1 MSDNKTAKPANKRG
15 AARLSAVQAL
25 YQMELTGA
33 GLLDIVEEY
42 ENLRLGK
49 EIDGD
54 TYLEADKNWFRT
66 TLSGV
71 IKLQKTI
78 DPVIHEALPDGWP
91 LRRLEVLL
99 RAILRAGVFEL
110 AKRKDVPSV
119 VVINEY
125 VDIAKA
131 FFDGD
136 EWRMVNGLLDT
147 VARKINSEDPSLRVL
162 EKTNVLSDASDT
174 SDPTE
179 VIVVTN
185 SDDTNRS

>member
-1 MSDNKTAKPANKRG
+1 MKSKKLTHLASDRQTNTKTANKRG

-33 GLLDIVEEY
+33 GLLEVAAEY

-54 TYLEADKNWFRT
+54 IYIDADRNWFRS

-71 IKLQKTI
+71 IELQKTI
-78 DPVIHEALPDGWP
+78 DPVIHEALPEGWP
-91 LRRLEVLL
+91 LQRLEILL

-110 AKRKDVPSV
+110 AKRKGVPSV

-131 FFDGD
+131 FYDGD
-136 EWRMVNGLLDT
+136 EWRMVNGLLDH
-147 VARKINSEDPSLRVL
+147 VAHKINSDDPSLKAL
-162 EKTNVLSDASDT
+162 EKSKLPAGDGLGN
-174 SDPTE
+174 
-179 VIVVTN
+179 
-185 SDDTNRS
+185 

>member
-1 MSDNKTAKPANKRG
+1 MSLNMNDSKPSKPANKRG
-15 AARLSAVQAL
+15 VARLSAVQAL

-33 GLLDIVEEY
+33 GLLEIVAEY

-49 EIDGD
+49 EIDGE
-54 TYLEADKNWFRT
+54 TYLEADHDWFRS

-78 DPVIHEALPDGWP
+78 DPVIHQALPDSWP
-91 LRRLEVLL
+91 LRRLEILL

-110 AKRKDVPSV
+110 VKRKDVPSV

-136 EWRMVNGLLDT
+136 EWRMVNGLLDRI
-147 VARKINSEDPSLRVL
+147 ARNINSDDPSLRAL
-162 EKTNVLSDASDT
+162 EKIEIKPLDMVDVGPPEELSPS
-174 SDPTE
+174 
-179 VIVVTN
+179 
-185 SDDTNRS
+185 

>member
-1 MSDNKTAKPANKRG
+1 MNDKKNRQQKPANKRG

-33 GLLDIVEEY
+33 GLLEITSEY
-42 ENLRLGK
+42 ESLRIGQ
-49 EIDGD
+49 EVDGEQ
-54 TYLEADKNWFRT
+54 YLDADKSWFRS

-71 IKLQKTI
+71 IGLQKTI

-91 LRRLEVLL
+91 LKRLEVLL

-110 AKRKDVPSV
+110 VKRKDVPSV

-136 EWRMVNGLLDT
+136 EWRMVNGLLDG
-147 VARKINSEDPSLRVL
+147 VARKINSDDPSLKAL
-162 EKTNVLSDASDT
+162 ETSKPDPDAELNEPDISSSETNQ
-174 SDPTE
+174 PE
-179 VIVVTN
+179 
-185 SDDTNRS
+185 